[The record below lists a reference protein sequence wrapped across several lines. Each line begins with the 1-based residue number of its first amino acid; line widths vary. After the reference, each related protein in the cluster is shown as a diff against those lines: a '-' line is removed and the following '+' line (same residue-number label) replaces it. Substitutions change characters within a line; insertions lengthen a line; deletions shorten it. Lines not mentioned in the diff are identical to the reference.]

1 MSPNN
6 QGEVVQPAL
15 LTREQLRQQLNDRGY
30 VISASY
36 FSKICLPSRN
46 EGPPVAKQWGKRP
59 LYHLEDGLAWAERRC
74 KAAAESTAA

>member
-1 MSPNN
+1 MNLNN
-6 QGEVVQPAL
+6 QGEVRKPF
-15 LTREQLRQQLNDRGY
+15 LTREQLRHELNARGY

-59 LYHLEDGLAWAERRC
+59 LYTLEAGLAWAEERC
-74 KAAAESTAA
+74 KPASTAA

>member
-1 MSPNN
+1 MNLNN
-6 QGEVVQPAL
+6 QGEVRKPL
-15 LTREQLRQQLNDRGY
+15 LTREQLRYELNVRGY

-59 LYHLEDGLAWAERRC
+59 LYELEAGLAWAESRC
-74 KAAAESTAA
+74 KPASTAA